1 MYRAPMYAVPARC
14 TLRPVSSLHP
24 DEPLVDGLAMRLPRW
39 WVPVLVGVL
48 AVIAG
53 IVSLVWPG
61 PTLLLI
67 GICFGIYLIFA
78 GVGGLITAFAVEGLS
93 TFLRIV
99 EVVLGLLTL
108 LAGMILVVRPGA
120 SVAVVAFVLGFWF
133 LLSGSLQFARGV
145 GIADGRWFNIGFGL
159 LGIVAGIV
167 VLAQPG
173 IGVATLVLIVGIAFI
188 LNGLI
193 AVALGFSL
201 RGIQR
206 RGDSSEAVT
215 A

>member
-1 MYRAPMYAVPARC
+1 M
-14 TLRPVSSLHP
+14 
-24 DEPLVDGLAMRLPRW
+24 
-39 WVPVLVGVL
+39 GVL

-53 IVSLVWPG
+53 ILALVWPG

-173 IGVATLVLIVGIAFI
+173 IGVATLVLD
-188 LNGLI
+188 
-193 AVALGFSL
+193 
-201 RGIQR
+201 R
-206 RGDSSEAVT
+206 RDRLHPRTG
-215 A
+215 

>member
-24 DEPLVDGLAMRLPRW
+24 DEPLVDSLAMRLPRW

-206 RGDSSEAVT
+206 RGDSAEAVT

>member
-1 MYRAPMYAVPARC
+1 MYRASMYAVPARMYAA
-14 TLRPVSSLHP
+14 PVSSLGA
-24 DEPLVDGLAMRLPRW
+24 DEPLADVLAARLPRW

-61 PTLLLI
+61 PTLLVI

-120 SVAVVAFVLGFWF
+120 SVAVVAFVLGF
-133 LLSGSLQFARGV
+133 
-145 GIADGRWFNIGFGL
+145 
-159 LGIVAGIV
+159 
-167 VLAQPG
+167 
-173 IGVATLVLIVGIAFI
+173 
-188 LNGLI
+188 
-193 AVALGFSL
+193 
-201 RGIQR
+201 
-206 RGDSSEAVT
+206 
-215 A
+215 

>member
-1 MYRAPMYAVPARC
+1 MYRAPMYAVPARMYAA
-14 TLRPVSSLHP
+14 PVSSLGA
-24 DEPLVDGLAMRLPRW
+24 DEPLADVLAARLPRW

-133 LLSGSLQFARGV
+133 LLSGSLQLARGV

-159 LGIVAGIV
+159 LGIVVGIV

-173 IGVATLVLIVGIAFI
+173 IGVATLVLVVGIGFI

-193 AVALGFSL
+193 AIALGVSL

-206 RGDSSEAVT
+206 RGGSSEAVT